1 MKLLASVPAEKVESK
16 IFLVRGKK
24 IMLDRDLANLYGV
37 ETKALNQAVRRNK
50 KRFPADF
57 MFQLNKQESI
67 IWSEENLKSQIVTSS
82 LRSQIVTLKHGGV
95 RKPSFAF
102 TEQGIAMLSSVLK
115 SDRAI
120 AVNIE
125 IMRTFTRLRELVA
138 TNKELRERI
147 EKLEKKYDGK
157 FAVLFDAMDRLLSV
171 KETPRNK
178 IGFWA

>member
-1 MKLLASVPAEKVESK
+1 MKLLASVPVEKVESK

-24 IMLDRDLANLYGV
+24 VMLDRDLAVLYGV
-37 ETKALNQAVRRNK
+37 ETRVLNQAVQRNK
-50 KRFPADF
+50 KRFPVDF
-57 MFQLNKQESI
+57 MFQLNKLETQNF
-67 IWSEENLKSQIVTSS
+67 SEQNLKSQIVT
-82 LRSQIVTLKHGGV
+82 LKQGSNV
-95 RKPSFAF
+95 KYAPFAF

-178 IGFWA
+178 IGFGA

>member
-1 MKLLASVPAEKVESK
+1 
-16 IFLVRGKK
+16 
-24 IMLDRDLANLYGV
+24 
-37 ETKALNQAVRRNK
+37 
-50 KRFPADF
+50 
-57 MFQLNKQESI
+57 
-67 IWSEENLKSQIVTSS
+67 
-82 LRSQIVTLKHGGV
+82 
-95 RKPSFAF
+95 
-102 TEQGIAMLSSVLK
+102 MLSSVLK
-115 SDRAI
+115 RDRAI

-178 IGFWA
+178 IGFGA